1 MHFVIVPRH
10 LENYCGVAQSFDL
23 NFNKIQD
30 IDKPISVKCTVD
42 QALKKTLKLYFSD
55 IATNNLLKAFNEP
68 IAKGEIGTTC
78 EEIIL
83 IREQHERKYRYT
95 LLQSLYNLTIECS
108 DRTLKL
114 QAFPLVLAEVFEI

>member
-10 LENYCGVAQSFDL
+10 LENYCGEAQSFDL

-55 IATNNLLKAFNEP
+55 IATNNLLKAFNEA
-68 IAKGEIGTTC
+68 IAKGENGTTV
-78 EEIIL
+78 EEFIL
-83 IREQHERKYRYT
+83 IREQHEGKYRYT
-95 LLQSLYNLTIECS
+95 LLQSLDNLTIECI